1 MDSYTYSI
9 SATSAFPGPVFI
21 LRTEDGK
28 FIEFTQ
34 ADLNLALTDK
44 EKEELK
50 AKLKLVQVVKTL

>member
-1 MDSYTYSI
+1 MYNYTYSI
-9 SATSAFPGPVFI
+9 NTTFAFPGPVFI